1 MSESIIKSA
10 LGRFKKNAPSY
21 IAVGLL
27 CGLFISLLS
36 LFSFV
41 DGLVFLL
48 TIPLFALPFVFAS
61 FIACYYL
68 EAEVP
73 INISNF
79 FRYYFGYFRPQ
90 FRGCFKGIK
99 YFLLSLAVYM
109 GGLMVFYLIF
119 CFVFYKIYGGTFQT
133 SLEVFILNYLYNNV
147 GYDELV
153 LHLEENDG
161 LLLRFITYISSF
173 PIIPAFIF
181 FVYGTSFSSLSIY
194 YRSNILGAAPS
205 LIRLGINN
213 AYLNKGYKMKKDW
226 FKLNWPLLV
235 LPLFGAGIAILIYFL
250 FINNITFLAPIVVLG
265 CSASLI
271 FFLPFYFSNMEVIYH
286 QYEKAFKDGNKKA
299 IEMVLARIQSS
310 IELSEEEKRS
320 LEESFKD
327 DGDDKEE
334 Y

>member
-1 MSESIIKSA
+1 MSESIIKRA
-10 LGRFKKNAPSY
+10 FGRFKQNASSY
-21 IAVGLL
+21 VAVGLL
-27 CGLFISLLS
+27 CGLFIALLS
-36 LFSFV
+36 LFSFI
-41 DGLVFLL
+41 DSFIFLL
-48 TIPLFALPFVFAS
+48 LIPLFALPFVFAS
-61 FIACYYL
+61 FIACYYM

-119 CFVFYKIYGGTFQT
+119 CYIFWKIYGGTFQT
-133 SLEVFILNYLYNNV
+133 SLEAFILNYINSNV
-147 GYDELV
+147 SYDEL
-153 LHLEENDG
+153 LSYLNENDG

-181 FVYGTSFSSLSIY
+181 FVYGTSYSSLSIY
-194 YRSNILGAAPS
+194 YRSNIIGATPS

-213 AYLNKGYKMKKDW
+213 AYLNKGFRIRRDW
-226 FKLNWPLLV
+226 FKLNWLLLV
-235 LPLFGAGIAILIYFL
+235 LPLIGGGIAIAIYFL
-250 FINNITFLAPIVVLG
+250 LINNPNFLSPIILLG
-265 CSASLI
+265 CTVSLL
-271 FFLPFYFSNMEVIYH
+271 FFLPFYFPNMEVIYH
-286 QYEKAFKDGNKKA
+286 QYENAFKDGNKKA
-299 IEMVLARIQSS
+299 IEMILERIQSS

-327 DGDDKEE
+327 SEDDKEE
-334 Y
+334 

>member
-1 MSESIIKSA
+1 MNESIIKSA

-250 FINNITFLAPIVVLG
+250 FINNINFLTPIVVLG